1 MLWRYTTS
9 SGLTMFTH
17 LVGLTVVFVAIPYL
31 FSACAQLTYLVS
43 RCRPLQR
50 WLLAQDL
57 SISVAA
63 GLFSLW
69 VAFAGE
75 YSAVNQA
82 GQAQNPGQC
91 PAPAKPAGERTCRDS
106 GGIQLPA
113 ARERRTRRLAAPVLA
128 KIDLRWS
135 CTVCS
140 DRNIRRAISRVSQPP
155 AR

>member
-1 MLWRYTTS
+1 VLPSLLMLWRYTTS

-57 SISVAA
+57 SISIAA

-69 VAFAGE
+69 VAFAARVLGGK
-75 YSAVNQA
+75 SGRA
-82 GQAQNPGQC
+82 GTGT
-91 PAPAKPAGERTCRDS
+91 KS
-106 GGIQLPA
+106 G
-113 ARERRTRRLAAPVLA
+113 
-128 KIDLRWS
+128 
-135 CTVCS
+135 TVPS
-140 DRNIRRAISRVSQPP
+140 SSQTGW
-155 AR
+155 